1 MTVSKI
7 HMVNIRDCLLELGIL
22 KLLSELLFPFLF
34 FMINYFFAIF
44 HKAIPIRTV
53 KKINE
58 GERRIACI
66 DTLEIAVS
74 PE

>member
-1 MTVSKI
+1 ME
-7 HMVNIRDCLLELGIL
+7 NIGNCLLELGDS
-22 KLLSELLFPFLF
+22 KPLSELSFQFF

-44 HKAIPIRTV
+44 HRAIPIRTV